1 VGQVLMAGLAYAFA
15 EDDEWRRVLPR
26 GFFQAMGAVHADTTD
41 NPTRTEI
48 QAKAQGLLQ
57 KLLGST
63 TLPLDAAADQMAAE
77 FLHSS
82 LPPYSGPVPSVRKK
96 KKKKAHH
103 RSEAEDEEN
112 EGVKV
117 SLDSKVR
124 LASATCARLAVQGED
139 EIFLYYNTRN
149 DREYQKVPPLHLEFP
164 IEAGPALE
172 YLFDC
177 YPDFTPVRAFPE
189 LEFDEDKVQVASALA
204 SVGVLQVLQVTK

>member
-1 VGQVLMAGLAYAFA
+1 
-15 EDDEWRRVLPR
+15 
-26 GFFQAMGAVHADTTD
+26 
-41 NPTRTEI
+41 
-48 QAKAQGLLQ
+48 
-57 KLLGST
+57 
-63 TLPLDAAADQMAAE
+63 MAAE
-77 FLHSS
+77 FLHSA
-82 LPPYSGPVPSVRKK
+82 LPPYSGAVPSVRKK
-96 KKKKAHH
+96 KKKKTQ
-103 RSEAEDEEN
+103 RLLEGGEDEDN
-112 EGVKV
+112 GGGGVKV

-149 DREYQKVPPLHLEFP
+149 EREYQKVPPLHLEFP

-177 YPDFTPVRAFPE
+177 YPDFTPVRALPE